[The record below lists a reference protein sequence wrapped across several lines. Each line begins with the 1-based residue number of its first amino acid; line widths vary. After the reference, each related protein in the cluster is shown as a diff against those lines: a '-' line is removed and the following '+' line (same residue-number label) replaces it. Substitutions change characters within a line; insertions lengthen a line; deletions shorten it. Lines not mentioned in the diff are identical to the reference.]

1 MTDHD
6 PLLERWSFSTHEAST
21 TVVLP
26 DGCRDL
32 IGRLESD
39 GRTSW
44 WLTDWVDTAYT
55 VNGVAGQV
63 WVGYRLKPGVHLKE
77 KLLKSQIERFGCL
90 PLDTDMRNLLADHA
104 AVDDNS
110 ASALQALATENRVS
124 AAARSL
130 GVSERTLHRTVLQ
143 KTAKPP
149 SYWLQL
155 ARARRAARALR
166 IPMPLAEL
174 AAVYGYADQAHLS
187 RSMRQWFGHSPE
199 KMRQMPQYLDG
210 LDFSGYA

>member
-1 MTDHD
+1 MTDPD
-6 PLLERWSFSTHEAST
+6 PLLERWSFATTEPNT

-39 GRTSW
+39 GRTTW
-44 WLTDWVDTAYT
+44 WLTDWVDAAYI
-55 VNGVAGQV
+55 VNGVAGQA
-63 WVGYRLKPGVHLKE
+63 WVGYRLRPGVYLKE
-77 KLLKSQIERFGCL
+77 KLLKSQIESLGDT

-110 ASALQALATENRVS
+110 ASALQALAVETRVS
-124 AAARSL
+124 VAARSL

-143 KTAKPP
+143 TTAKPP

-155 ARARRAARALR
+155 ARVRRAARALR
-166 IPMPLAEL
+166 TTMPLVEL
-174 AAVYGYADQAHLS
+174 ATTYGYADQAHLS

>member
-1 MTDHD
+1 MTDLD
-6 PLLERWSFSTHEAST
+6 PLLERWSFTTQEAST

-39 GRTSW
+39 GRTTW

-55 VNGVAGQV
+55 VNGVAGQA

-77 KLLKSQIERFGCL
+77 TLLKSRIESLGNM
-90 PLDTDMRNLLADHA
+90 PLDTDMSNLLADHA
-104 AVDDNS
+104 AVDDN
-110 ASALQALATENRVS
+110 AVSALQALAIENRVS
-124 AAARSL
+124 DAARSL
-130 GVSERTLHRTVLQ
+130 GISERTLHRTVLLQ
-143 KTAKPP
+143 TAKPP

-166 IPMPLAEL
+166 EPMPLAEL
-174 AAVYGYADQAHLS
+174 AATYGYADQAHLS

-210 LDFSGYA
+210 LDIEGYA

>member
-1 MTDHD
+1 MTDPD
-6 PLLERWSFSTHEAST
+6 PLLERWSFAATEPST

-32 IGRLESD
+32 IGRLDSD

-55 VNGVAGQV
+55 VNGVAGQA

-77 KLLKSQIERFGCL
+77 QQLQNQIKRLGDM
-90 PLDTDMRNLLADHA
+90 PLDTDRRNLLAEHA
-104 AVDDNS
+104 SINDNS
-110 ASALQALATENRVS
+110 ASALQALATESRVS

-130 GVSERTLHRTVLQ
+130 GISERTLHRTVLQ
-143 KTAKPP
+143 QTAKPP

-166 IPMPLAEL
+166 TPMPLADL
-174 AAVYGYADQAHLS
+174 AATYGYADQAHLS
-187 RSMRQWFGHSPE
+187 RSMRQWFGQSPE
-199 KMRQMPQYLDG
+199 KMRQMPHYLDG